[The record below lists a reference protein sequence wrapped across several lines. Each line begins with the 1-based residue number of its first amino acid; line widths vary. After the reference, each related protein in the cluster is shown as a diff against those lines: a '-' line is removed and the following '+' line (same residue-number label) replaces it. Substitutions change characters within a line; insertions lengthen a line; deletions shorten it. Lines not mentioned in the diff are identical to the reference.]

1 MKALLPLLL
10 AACCL
15 AVASAQDAMPT
26 VASGFTIERIG
37 TVNGARELAVAPDG
51 DLFVGTKSSNVYLLP
66 QADSARPGPPHVFAT
81 FDNEPAAGVTLGDGA
96 LFVGTQFGVYRIPYQ
111 TGDQKPRGAPVK
123 LLSVRLSGI
132 ARDHVTTTLAVAGDT
147 LFASVG
153 SSCNAC
159 RPELDSTRATIQRF
173 DLLRHVATDEAY
185 NIRNAI
191 ALAVNPETQT
201 LWAGVAGADDLPL
214 YHPYEIFDAVS
225 LHPDPVDYGWPACY
239 ENRKHFEKWSGDCAK
254 TPIPRV
260 VFPAY
265 ETPIGAAFYPADAH
279 GAHAFPAAY
288 RGGAFVTLHG
298 SWHGP
303 AQGLSGYVP
312 PRVVFVA
319 MHGDTPDRA
328 VDWDDPTAQ
337 WQPFVTGYQNGG
349 TSERIGRPTG
359 IAVGPDGSVF
369 VADDQA
375 GAIYRIR
382 PRLTVDRS

>member
-1 MKALLPLLL
+1 MARYVLKIAALVALCVV
-10 AACCL
+10 A
-15 AVASAQDAMPT
+15 ASAQDATPT
-26 VASGFTIERIG
+26 VPSGFTIERIG
-37 TVNGARELAVAPDG
+37 VVDGARELVAAPNG
-51 DLFVGTKSSNVYLLP
+51 DLFVGTSGADVYLLP
-66 QADSARPGPPHVFAT
+66 HADAAHPDAPHTFAS
-81 FDNEPAAGVTLGDGA
+81 FDNHPAAGVTLGDGS

-111 TGDQKPRGAPVK
+111 TGDQKPRGPAVK
-123 LLSVRLSGI
+123 LLSVRLSGT
-132 ARDHVTTTLAVAGDT
+132 ARDHVTTSVAVTGDT
-147 LFASVG
+147 LYASVG

-159 RPELDSTRATIQRF
+159 RPELDSTRATIQHI
-173 DLLRHVATDEAY
+173 DLLRNVATDEAY

-191 ALAVNPETQT
+191 ALAINPQTGT
-201 LWAGVAGADDLPL
+201 LWAGVAGADDLPI

-239 ENRKHFEKWSGDCAK
+239 ENRKHFEKWSGDCSK

-265 ETPIGAAFYPADAH
+265 ETPIGAVFYPTSAR
-279 GAHAFPAAY
+279 GAYAFPAAY

-303 AQGLSGYVP
+303 QQGLSGYVP

-328 VDWDDPTAQ
+328 VNWNDPTTQ
-337 WQPFVTGYQNGG
+337 WQLFVGGYQNGG
-349 TSERIGRPTG
+349 TAERIGRPTG
-359 IAVGPDGSVF
+359 ITVGPDGSLF
-369 VADDQA
+369 VADDQT

-382 PRLTVDRS
+382 PR

>member
-1 MKALLPLLL
+1 MARYVLKIAALVALCVV
-10 AACCL
+10 A
-15 AVASAQDAMPT
+15 ASAQDATPT
-26 VASGFTIERIG
+26 VPSGFTIERIA
-37 TVNGARELAVAPDG
+37 VVDGARELVAAPNG
-51 DLFVGTKSSNVYLLP
+51 DLFVGTSGADVYLLP
-66 QADSARPGPPHVFAT
+66 HADAAHPDAPHTFAS
-81 FDNEPAAGVTLGDGA
+81 FDNHPAAGVTLGDGS

-111 TGDQKPRGAPVK
+111 TGDQKPRGPAVK
-123 LLSVRLSGI
+123 LLSVRLSGT
-132 ARDHVTTTLAVAGDT
+132 ARDHVTTSVAVTGDT
-147 LFASVG
+147 LYASVG

-159 RPELDSTRATIQRF
+159 RPELDSTRATIQHI
-173 DLLRHVATDEAY
+173 DLLRNVATDEAY

-191 ALAVNPETQT
+191 ALAINPQTGT
-201 LWAGVAGADDLPL
+201 LWAGVAGADDLPI

-239 ENRKHFEKWSGDCAK
+239 ENRKHFEKWSGDCSK

-265 ETPIGAAFYPADAH
+265 ETPIGAVFYPTSAR
-279 GAHAFPAAY
+279 GAYAFPAAY

-303 AQGLSGYVP
+303 QQGLSGYVP

-328 VDWDDPTAQ
+328 VNWSDPTTQ
-337 WQPFVTGYQNGG
+337 WQLFVGGYQNGG
-349 TSERIGRPTG
+349 TAERIGRPTG
-359 IAVGPDGSVF
+359 ITVGPDGSLF
-369 VADDQA
+369 VADDQT

-382 PRLTVDRS
+382 PR